1 MSKPHTH
8 THTHNIQYLFQNQ
21 LCLEGHLCTLKV
33 AWPDGEDEHIYCPG
47 FDGPFYTLCFE
58 EEKCNLFL
66 KKKKLTLATDGKT
79 CIGYRWGGGGGKKWS
94 QGSSRMGT
102 EFVGRNI
109 LLIFLVP
116 SNGPRSLHTSRMQ
129 YDWWSLQKLIPRC
142 SIHSGLWAVFCYSA
156 PSYRIDCLI
165 TLVFFS
171 CSLTCYNL
179 I

>member
-1 MSKPHTH
+1 MEKM
-8 THTHNIQYLFQNQ
+8 NISAVLD
-21 LCLEGHLCTLKV
+21 LM
-33 AWPDGEDEHIYCPG
+33 
-47 FDGPFYTLCFE
+47 GPFIHYVLRKKNVICFW
-58 EEKCNLFL
+58 
-66 KKKKLTLATDGKT
+66 KKKKTH
-79 CIGYRWGGGGGKKWS
+79 IGYRWKNLHWLQMGLGGGKKWS

-156 PSYRIDCLI
+156 PSYRIDRLI